1 METNGGGWTLLQ
13 KMSSTDA
20 CIPAWN
26 LGATNTLPNPNGSH
40 TYTAGNLSWTNT
52 LQAREVRGSVMAG
65 ALNGSTTS
73 ISVNGTQY
81 NASMNAVGDPSP
93 CN

>member
-26 LGATNTLPNPNGSH
+26 LGSSNTLPNGVFSYAAGSV
-40 TYTAGNLSWTNT
+40 TWTNI
-52 LQAREVRGSVMAG
+52 LQATEVRGSVMAAG
-65 ALNGSTTS
+65 
-73 ISVNGTQY
+73 VN
-81 NASMNAVGDPSP
+81 
-93 CN
+93 